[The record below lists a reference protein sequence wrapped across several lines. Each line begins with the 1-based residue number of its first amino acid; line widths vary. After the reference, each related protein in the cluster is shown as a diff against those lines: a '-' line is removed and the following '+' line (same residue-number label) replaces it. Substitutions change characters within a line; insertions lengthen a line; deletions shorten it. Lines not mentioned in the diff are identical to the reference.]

1 MTRKDITFQS
11 NQASELTLVLR
22 EGLGV
27 LVLRDGGDVPVQR
40 QQLLH
45 SGLSSLVRSPVVPR
59 EQIKAGPEPRQ
70 LPRLSSLPVL
80 WDGVQQR
87 T

>member
-11 NQASELTLVLR
+11 NQASELTSVLR
-22 EGLGV
+22 ERLGV

-45 SGLSSLVRSPVVPR
+45 SGLSSLVRSPVVP
-59 EQIKAGPEPRQ
+59 
-70 LPRLSSLPVL
+70 
-80 WDGVQQR
+80 
-87 T
+87 